1 MSGLHLLG
9 FALVALGFLGLVM
22 PGLPGT
28 PLVFVG
34 ILAVA
39 WADGFSRIGVLVLGL
54 LALLTAASVVVD
66 YVAGVLGARKAGAS
80 AWGVA
85 GGIAGLAAGLF
96 FAPVG
101 IVVGPLVGAVG
112 FEYWRNPDARAA
124 LRAGAGVVIG
134 FLAGAVLKIVIACA
148 MLGIAALAYLL

>member
-39 WADGFSRIGVLVLGL
+39 WADGFSRIGVLVL
-54 LALLTAASVVVD
+54 ALLTAASVVVD

-80 AWGVA
+80 AWGVV

-101 IVVGPLVGAVG
+101 IVVGPMVGAVG